1 MVIVLDKKGKN
12 VCFFPKNTGK
22 TYEKLCLEINYN
34 GTMKYFDV
42 EDEMCYTNWYT
53 FIVDVSEYSD
63 GEYKYTLY
71 GDEWEPISYGLIQ
84 IGNYVMYKKEY
95 KQTHKI
101 KEYNI

>member
-1 MVIVLDKKGKN
+1 MVIVLEKIGKN

-22 TYEKLCLEINYN
+22 SFMSMWLEIDDN
-34 GTMKYFDV
+34 GTMRSIDV
-42 EDEMCYTNWYT
+42 EDEMCYKHWYT
-53 FIVDVSEYSD
+53 FILDLSRYPD

-71 GDEWEPISYGLIQ
+71 GDGEVIGYGLLQ
-84 IGNYVMYKKEY
+84 IGNYVIEKKEY